1 MDERQSQDVR
11 AKLYTDIAHALLDS
25 KLVAYVDRYNN
36 QFAHLEEEKVLRY
49 PCALI
54 EFSDIQWQQV
64 GRHVQR
70 GTVLVNIYVAT
81 KVRGRTSAVGRTADP
96 AVEDFELL
104 GALRIVLRDLSL
116 DYAGTF
122 TRMRSVTDHDH
133 DSTIVN
139 LEQYT
144 VTVID
149 TSAEP
154 QTRRVSVSVE
164 IGDVSIK

>member
-1 MDERQSQDVR
+1 MDERQPKDVR

-36 QFAHLEEEKVLRY
+36 QFAHLDEEKVLRY

-54 EFSDIQWQQV
+54 EFSDIQWEQI
-64 GRHVQR
+64 GRHAQR
-70 GTVLVNIYVAT
+70 GTVLVNLYIAT
-81 KVRGRTSAVGRTADP
+81 KVRGRTAAVGRTVDP

-104 GALRIVLRDLSL
+104 SALRIVLRDLRL

-139 LEQYT
+139 LEQYA

-154 QTRRVSVSVE
+154 QTRRVSVSVK